1 MPKESGCTNRK
12 HCQLTPKEVK
22 VWAKNEGKTPVIVV
36 TKSVSVQSY
45 LDAEEPL
52 RMLGLNVGLAVEHE
66 SEVKNEN
73 SILIGILTILVIIA
87 TKKPNQTAWEV

>member
-1 MPKESGCTNRK
+1 M
-12 HCQLTPKEVK
+12 TPKEVK

-66 SEVKNEN
+66 SEVK
-73 SILIGILTILVIIA
+73 
-87 TKKPNQTAWEV
+87 K